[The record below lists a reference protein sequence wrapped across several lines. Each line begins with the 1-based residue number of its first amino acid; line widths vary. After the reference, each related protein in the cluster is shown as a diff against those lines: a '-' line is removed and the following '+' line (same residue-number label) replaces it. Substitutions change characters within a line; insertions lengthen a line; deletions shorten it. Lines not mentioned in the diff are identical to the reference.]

1 MNITARV
8 GGRPNANE
16 TRCLAY
22 WVGALEM
29 KAELKAKDSADPYF
43 LAAILAAMQGNDPT
57 YELPHGWHSLR
68 FGIYKVKNEVPE
80 GMVTV
85 HPANISGLYR
95 SYCIWLP
102 IIRRNY

>member
-1 MNITARV
+1 MRRYLKNLKHVPSAKALV
-8 GGRPNANE
+8 GR
-16 TRCLAY
+16 
-22 WVGALEM
+22 WVIEF
-29 KAELKAKDSADPYF
+29 SWC
-43 LAAILAAMQGNDPT
+43 PT